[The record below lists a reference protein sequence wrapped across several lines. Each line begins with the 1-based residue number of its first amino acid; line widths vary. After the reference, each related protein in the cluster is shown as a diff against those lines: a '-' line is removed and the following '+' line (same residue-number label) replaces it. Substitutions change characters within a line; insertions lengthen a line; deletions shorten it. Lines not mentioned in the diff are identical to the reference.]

1 MGGAVTK
8 KLPWYKRDVDAWRG
22 GTRAMSLELRGFY
35 SEFLDAMWDRQGP
48 VENDVNKLAVTLC
61 CNPRTVRKL
70 LPQLIA
76 LGKIV
81 ETPEGLVNGRMMSEL
96 SAAIGREFKSNSAPI
111 QSEFEPKVPKKRVFS
126 TRDLDPD
133 QEEESE
139 SDQDQGFKN
148 SNFVGRGGSVSIDAK
163 RTVCANLG
171 IGSSEPLLAKY
182 HAWSGSRTARD
193 PDALFIKTAE
203 GFYRDAGDAV
213 RRACLPLPDV
223 EPQAPLP
230 PVQASSQLAA
240 KIRKENRHART
251 ARTH

>member
-1 MGGAVTK
+1 MTK

-76 LGKIV
+76 LGKII
-81 ETPEGLVNGRMMSEL
+81 ETPDGLVNARMMSEL
-96 SAAIGREFKSNSAPI
+96 SAAIGREFRSNSASI

-148 SNFVGRGGSVSIDAK
+148 SNFVGRGGSVSVDAR
-163 RTVCANLG
+163 RTVCAKLS
-171 IGSSEPLLAKY
+171 IGNSEPLLALY
-182 HAWSGSRTARD
+182 HSWSGSRKARD

-203 GFYRDAGDAV
+203 GFYRDASEAV
-213 RRACLPLPDV
+213 RRACHPLPDV

-230 PVQASSQLAA
+230 PVQPSASLRAHLQKGA
-240 KIRKENRHART
+240 RHAPRV
-251 ARTH
+251 RSH